1 MKKIL
6 LALALAAPLAIFS
19 QWKVASV
26 NGNAEVKEGKENI
39 RGAGFYSF
47 DTEIFKQQVANAPD
61 RFSGEPGKL
70 ITIPNAKGQMETF
83 EVWEAS
89 NFAPELQAKFPEIR
103 SYVGIGKDDP
113 QAYLR
118 FSLSQNGI
126 QTMTLRGGKSE
137 FIEPYTADYSRY
149 IVFDSKSHRQKGAQ
163 AFECTTSET
172 SALSNELEALVGEDT
187 GKSSA
192 GVFKTFRLAQS
203 CTGEYGVYFG
213 GTVAGAMA
221 GINATLTR
229 VNGVFEKDFAVNLI
243 LIANNDLVVFTDP
256 NTDPYSPP
264 SGMGNWQ
271 NQLRTT
277 LNNIIGVENYD
288 IGHLYGRSGGGG
300 NAGCIG
306 CICNNANKGTGYTSP
321 GSGGPEGDNF
331 DIDYVAHE
339 YGHQIGANHTFSH
352 GIEGTGVNV
361 EPGSGSTI
369 MGYAGITAYNVQA
382 HSDDYF
388 HSKSILQV
396 QNNLQNKPCAVNTNV
411 NNQVPV
417 VDAGGNYTIPKG
429 TAFKLTGEAS
439 DADGDTL
446 NYNWEQIDSG
456 VQSTTGANSRV
467 SFTKTAG
474 PNFRS
479 NPHLD
484 VPTRYFPRFDYV
496 LNIDVAAN
504 EQYWKTRWEAITTV
518 ARTFNFSF
526 TARDNNPGGPQ
537 TASKNMKVTVSN
549 AGPFKVTNID
559 ENQSISL
566 SSGSMLV
573 EWDVAGTDQS
583 PIDTQNVRI
592 LFSADNGNS
601 FTVVKES
608 TPNDGSEMINFPANT
623 VAGSN
628 ARIMI
633 EAIDNVYYCVTRKFN
648 LTGQMGTS
656 EINNQFA
663 VGIYPNPNNGQ
674 FYVKAAGVAAG
685 EVKTTVYNTAGQKV
699 YTKDVR
705 HQGGN
710 YDQVYNVNLP
720 TGVYMI
726 VIETPKGKTTDKLII
741 K

>member
-6 LALALAAPLAIFS
+6 LALALAAPLAVFS

-26 NGNAEVKEGKENI
+26 GNAEVKEGKENI

-47 DTEIFKQQVANAPD
+47 DTQAFKQQVMNAPD
-61 RFSGEPGKL
+61 RFSGEAGKL
-70 ITIPNAKGQMETF
+70 ISIPNAKGEMETF

-89 NFAPELQAKFPEIR
+89 NFAPGLQAKFPDIR
-103 SYVGIGKDDP
+103 SYVGIGKDDK

-118 FSLSQNGI
+118 FSLSPQGI
-126 QTMTLRGGKSE
+126 QTMTLRAGKSE
-137 FIEPYTADYSRY
+137 FIEPYTVDNNRY
-149 IVFDSKSHRQKGAQ
+149 IVFDSKTHRQLGKQ
-163 AFECTTSET
+163 AFECTTEET
-172 SALSNELEALVGEDT
+172 SALSNELEDLVGDT
-187 GKSSA
+187 NKSGA

-243 LIANNDLVVFTDP
+243 LIDNNELVVYTDP

-264 SGMGNWQ
+264 SGMSSWNSQLQ
-271 NQLRTT
+271 NT
-277 LNNIIGVENYD
+277 LNSVIGAANYD
-288 IGHLYGRSGGGG
+288 IGHLFGRSGGGG

-306 CICNNANKGTGYTSP
+306 CICNNSNKGSGITSP

-339 YGHQIGANHTFSH
+339 MGHQMGANHTFSF
-352 GIEGTGVNV
+352 GVEGTGVNV

-369 MGYAGITAYNVQA
+369 MGYAGITSYNVQA

-388 HSKSILQV
+388 TYKSIAQV
-396 QNNLQNKPCAVNTNV
+396 QNNLQNKPCAVNTDV

-417 VDAGGNYTIPKG
+417 VSAGANYDIPSG
-429 TAFKLTGEAS
+429 TAFKLTGTAT
-439 DADGDTL
+439 DPDGDVL
-446 NYNWEQIDSG
+446 NYNWEQNDSG
-456 VQSTTGANSRV
+456 TNATTNANSRV
-467 SFTKTAG
+467 SFTKTVG

-479 NPHLD
+479 NPHLST
-484 VPTRYFPRFDYV
+484 PTRYFPRFDYV
-496 LNIDVAAN
+496 LNMDVTAN
-504 EQYWKTRWEAITTV
+504 EAYWKSKWEAITTV
-518 ARTFNFSF
+518 PRNFNFAF
-526 TARDNNPGGPQ
+526 TVRDNNPGGPQ
-537 TASKNMKVTVSN
+537 TATGTMKVNVRN
-549 AGPFKVTNID
+549 AGPFKVTNIT
-559 ENQSISL
+559 EGQSIDL

-583 PIDTQNVRI
+583 PINTTNVRI
-592 LFSADNGNS
+592 LFSADNGAT
-601 FTVVKES
+601 FTVVAES

-623 VAGSN
+623 VAGTN

-648 LTGQMGTS
+648 LTGQMGVTD
-656 EINNQFA
+656 INNQFA

-685 EVKTTVYNTAGQKV
+685 NVKTTLYNTAGQKV
-699 YTKDVR
+699 FTKNIS

-710 YDQVYNVNLP
+710 YDQSYSVSLP

-726 VIETPKGKTTDKLII
+726 VIETAKGKTTDKLII